1 MSNKNTLIFI
11 LTLTATLIADLL
23 SKHWAFYELQERVWI
38 IPEFVYMEL
47 VYNIG
52 IAFSLPITGIVLKV
66 GTIVLIFALFGY
78 YFYGETHKKS
88 MIPHI
93 AFAMILGGA
102 LGNGIERIL
111 IGKVTDF
118 IGVPGFAV
126 MNMADIGITLGALL
140 YIFYELSYKHTS

>member
-66 GTIVLIFALFGY
+66 
-78 YFYGETHKKS
+78 
-88 MIPHI
+88 
-93 AFAMILGGA
+93 
-102 LGNGIERIL
+102 
-111 IGKVTDF
+111 
-118 IGVPGFAV
+118 
-126 MNMADIGITLGALL
+126 
-140 YIFYELSYKHTS
+140 